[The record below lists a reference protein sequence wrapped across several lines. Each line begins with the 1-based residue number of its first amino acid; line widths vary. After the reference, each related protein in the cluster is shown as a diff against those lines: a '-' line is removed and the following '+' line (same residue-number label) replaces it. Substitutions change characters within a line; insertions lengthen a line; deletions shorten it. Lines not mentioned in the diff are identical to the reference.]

1 MPDKENK
8 DKRKWYILDGR
19 SISLLLVLL
28 IAILFYVALTHFDV
42 IQTRLSLFMGVVS
55 PFIAG
60 FAIAYLLNTPMCFFE
75 RKVYRKLRFKRG
87 LSILTVY
94 LLALALVVILLQMIL
109 PQVVQSIM
117 DLATN
122 MQYYLNGL
130 ERLVQQVTEQ
140 FQLEGAGIEES
151 LEFIKN
157 WPAPCRSC
165 WISGWRWAA
174 ASSPASLRSFPPS
187 ICWLERGGWC
197 LS

>member
-151 LEFIKN
+151 LEFIL
-157 WPAPCRSC
+157 SLIH
-165 WISGWRWAA
+165 ISEPTR
-174 ASSPASLRSFPPS
+174 P
-187 ICWLERGGWC
+187 
-197 LS
+197 